1 MRYIISLVAILFFSN
16 LASAAYV
23 FNSRG
28 WVEYKKE
35 GSSTWKRISSRSR
48 VIIKEGDRIRTKR
61 ASTVQIYMDDGSKI
75 QLSPRSSF
83 KLNTENKKETS
94 LGLFFGRIRSW
105 VKKRTK
111 RFEVRTPSAVCAV
124 RGTDFTVAA
133 DAYGNTRVEVYSG
146 GVMTGDASGR
156 MVLVKAG
163 EMVKVSVGKGLG
175 KIENNPNPPASMS
188 SAIGDAKLLAKRELY
203 NEISKESVLKAAQ
216 MELQSAEYKLRKVA
230 IDAYGN
236 RVRMEE
242 YVIRPQADQFK
253 YVVLN
258 SRDNRFDFGKMIFT
272 FNKDLPKDL
281 SLATE
286 NMIGFTGDAAPQWY
300 LTDMNSVMSN
310 TQDKVTEDATG
321 GTMVEASS
329 RWSLIFDTYKFYAA
343 GPDEADLNGGLG
355 KWIWTKNDYNIDT
368 GAIASASYLGTTGLV
383 NTVSGDVFHKIQ
395 KNQFDDVYRTWI
407 QAEDF
412 LLFDDGRI
420 ASYGD
425 FSFGLGETMDSVTD
439 QLNFERIYTSSLFGG
454 RKIDML
460 YSAKFLKNVGLLRF
474 E

>member
-1 MRYIISLVAILFFSN
+1 MRYIISLFTILFFVN

-28 WVEYKKE
+28 WVEYKKA
-35 GSSTWKRISSRSR
+35 GSSRWKRISSRSR
-48 VIIKEGDRIRTKR
+48 IILKEGDRVRTKR
-61 ASTVQIYMDDGSKI
+61 ASTVRIYMDDGSKI

-105 VKKRTK
+105 VKKRSK

-124 RGTDFTVAA
+124 RGTDFTVSA
-133 DAYGNTRVEVYSG
+133 DAQGNTRVEVYSG

-163 EMVKVSVGKGLG
+163 QMINVGVGKGLG
-175 KIENNPNPPASMS
+175 KVRNNPNGPANMN
-188 SAIGDAKLLAKRELY
+188 SAIGDAKLLARKALY
-203 NEISKESVLKAAQ
+203 NEITKDSVMKEAQ
-216 MELQSAEYKLRKVA
+216 AELQSAEYKSRKVA
-230 IDAYGN
+230 IDAYGY

-242 YVIRPQADQFK
+242 YVIRPQVDQFK
-253 YVVLN
+253 FVVLN
-258 SRDNRFDFGKMIFT
+258 SRDGRFDFGKMIFT
-272 FNKDLPKDL
+272 FNKELPKDL

-286 NMIGFTGDAAPQWY
+286 NMISHEGAAAPEWF
-300 LTDMNSVMSN
+300 LTDMNSIISN

-321 GTMVEASS
+321 GVMTETSS
-329 RWSLIFDTYKFYAA
+329 NQWNLIFNQYSFYAA
-343 GPDEADLNGGLG
+343 GPDEADANGGLG
-355 KWIWTKNDYNIDT
+355 KWLWTKNNYNVAT
-368 GAIASASYLGTTGLV
+368 GAIDSASVLGDGYV
-383 NTVSGDVFHKIQ
+383 NTPSGDVFHNTQ
-395 KNQFDDVYRTWI
+395 KNQFDDVDSTWI

-412 LLFDDGRI
+412 LLFDDGKI
-420 ASYGD
+420 ASAGD

-439 QLNFERIYTSSLFGG
+439 QLNFERVYTSSLFGG
-454 RKIDML
+454 RKIDL
-460 YSAKFLKNVGLLRF
+460 IYSAKFLKNVGLLRF